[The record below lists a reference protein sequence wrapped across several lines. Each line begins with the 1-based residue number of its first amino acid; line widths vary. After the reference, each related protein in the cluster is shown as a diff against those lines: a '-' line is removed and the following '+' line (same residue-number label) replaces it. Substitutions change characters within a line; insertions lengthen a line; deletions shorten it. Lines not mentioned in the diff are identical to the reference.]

1 MAYGLG
7 VAAHYGPPYVTAV
20 DKYAFRFRRASRE
33 WGTTSAERAMRF
45 PCDALALETD
55 EALFRGV
62 SVNAPTATVFRWLC
76 QLRVAPYSYDWIDN
90 WGRRS
95 PPHLIQGLEQL
106 SRGQEFMGIFALVD
120 YETDRHVT
128 LRIKPASTAE
138 RALGDIRGTYLVL
151 AAGEGCRL
159 LVKLLAKY
167 PAYLPGK
174 IAGRLL
180 PWGDFVMMRRQLLN
194 LKRLAEDGA

>member
-1 MAYGLG
+1 
-7 VAAHYGPPYVTAV
+7 
-20 DKYAFRFRRASRE
+20 
-33 WGTTSAERAMRF
+33 
-45 PCDALALETD
+45 
-55 EALFRGV
+55 
-62 SVNAPTATVFRWLC
+62 
-76 QLRVAPYSYDWIDN
+76 
-90 WGRRS
+90 
-95 PPHLIQGLEQL
+95 
-106 SRGQEFMGIFALVD
+106 MGIFGLVD

-128 LRIKPASTAE
+128 LRIKPASAAE
-138 RALGDIRGTYLVL
+138 RAFGDIRGTYLVL

-180 PWGDFVMMRRQLLN
+180 PWGDLVMMRRQLLN